1 MKANWKKI
9 LMGGIL
15 LSASA
20 VLLTACG
27 GAEKTKAENE
37 SGSANKA
44 AGDVKLW
51 VDTEYMGVFKKVVA
65 DFEKENPDIKVN
77 LTAGNSAD
85 AKKDIAKDPKAAA
98 DVFMMPHDQIGQMA
112 EAGLI
117 YPNTKYEK
125 EVKEN
130 NIDSAVAGV
139 TWKDKVYAYPY
150 AVESQVLYY
159 NKDTYSPEEIKTW
172 KSLTEKGK
180 IGTNFG
186 EDGANY
192 VFGPLFMSNGDYLY
206 GENGED
212 PKGTNF
218 NNQQGIEVLQWIAD
232 QKNNPGVIQS
242 NTEALSNLGSGKT
255 DAFLS
260 GPWSKNDV
268 EKALGDKMGA
278 AAYPTI
284 DFGNGEKQI
293 KAFLGVRSFAVNQQT
308 QAPLAAMTLANYL
321 TSEKAQMTY
330 FKEIGFVPSNKK
342 LQTNEEITQDTVAKA
357 ILEMAQPTHSV
368 VMPKIPEIVSFWP
381 AMDAVINDTYKGN
394 IKPADY
400 QAKLDKLVQDTS
412 KEAKE

>member
-1 MKANWKKI
+1 MNYLDFHMEDIDMATSMVIGTQWGDEGKGKIVDWIAERADVVVRSQGGNNAGHTVVVDDKAFA
-9 LMGGIL
+9 LRLLPSGIL
-15 LSASA
+15 YDNKQNIVGTGVVIDPK
-20 VLLTACG
+20 VLLQEIEG
-27 GAEKTKAENE
+27 LEKQGK
-37 SGSANKA
+37 SAKSLHISDRA
-44 AGDVKLW
+44 HV
-51 VDTEYMGVFKKVVA
+51 
-65 DFEKENPDIKVN
+65 I
-77 LTAGNSAD
+77 
-85 AKKDIAKDPKAAA
+85 
-98 DVFMMPHDQIGQMA
+98 MPYQ
-112 EAGLI
+112 
-117 YPNTKYEK
+117 

-192 VFGPLFMSNGDYLY
+192 IFGPLFMSNGDYLY

-284 DFGNGEKQI
+284 DFGNGEKQM

>member
-37 SGSANKA
+37 NGSANKA

-192 VFGPLFMSNGDYLY
+192 IFGPLFMSNGDYLY

-284 DFGNGEKQI
+284 DFGNGEKQM

>member
-1 MKANWKKI
+1 M
-9 LMGGIL
+9 LFR
-15 LSASA
+15 S
-20 VLLTACG
+20 
-27 GAEKTKAENE
+27 
-37 SGSANKA
+37 
-44 AGDVKLW
+44 
-51 VDTEYMGVFKKVVA
+51 
-65 DFEKENPDIKVN
+65 
-77 LTAGNSAD
+77 
-85 AKKDIAKDPKAAA
+85 
-98 DVFMMPHDQIGQMA
+98 
-112 EAGLI
+112 
-117 YPNTKYEK
+117 
-125 EVKEN
+125 
-130 NIDSAVAGV
+130 
-139 TWKDKVYAYPY
+139 
-150 AVESQVLYY
+150 
-159 NKDTYSPEEIKTW
+159 YSPEEVKTW

-192 VFGPLFMSNGDYLY
+192 IFGPLFMSNGDYLY

-284 DFGNGEKQI
+284 DFGNGEKQM

-321 TSEKAQMTY
+321 TSEKSQMTY

>member
-1 MKANWKKI
+1 MLKRH
-9 LMGGIL
+9 
-15 LSASA
+15 
-20 VLLTACG
+20 C
-27 GAEKTKAENE
+27 
-37 SGSANKA
+37 
-44 AGDVKLW
+44 
-51 VDTEYMGVFKKVVA
+51 
-65 DFEKENPDIKVN
+65 
-77 LTAGNSAD
+77 
-85 AKKDIAKDPKAAA
+85 KDPKAAA

-192 VFGPLFMSNGDYLY
+192 IFGPLFMSNGDYLY

-232 QKNNPGVIQS
+232 QKI
-242 NTEALSNLGSGKT
+242 
-255 DAFLS
+255 
-260 GPWSKNDV
+260 
-268 EKALGDKMGA
+268 
-278 AAYPTI
+278 
-284 DFGNGEKQI
+284 
-293 KAFLGVRSFAVNQQT
+293 
-308 QAPLAAMTLANYL
+308 
-321 TSEKAQMTY
+321 
-330 FKEIGFVPSNKK
+330 
-342 LQTNEEITQDTVAKA
+342 
-357 ILEMAQPTHSV
+357 ILV
-368 VMPKIPEIVSFWP
+368 
-381 AMDAVINDTYKGN
+381 
-394 IKPADY
+394 
-400 QAKLDKLVQDTS
+400 
-412 KEAKE
+412 

>member
-1 MKANWKKI
+1 
-9 LMGGIL
+9 
-15 LSASA
+15 
-20 VLLTACG
+20 
-27 GAEKTKAENE
+27 
-37 SGSANKA
+37 
-44 AGDVKLW
+44 
-51 VDTEYMGVFKKVVA
+51 
-65 DFEKENPDIKVN
+65 
-77 LTAGNSAD
+77 
-85 AKKDIAKDPKAAA
+85 
-98 DVFMMPHDQIGQMA
+98 MMPHDQIGQMA

-125 EVKEN
+125 KSKKTILTRQSRSHLE
-130 NIDSAVAGV
+130 
-139 TWKDKVYAYPY
+139 DKVYAYPY

-192 VFGPLFMSNGDYLY
+192 IFGPLFMSNGDYLY

-268 EKALGDKMGA
+268 EKL
-278 AAYPTI
+278 
-284 DFGNGEKQI
+284 
-293 KAFLGVRSFAVNQQT
+293 
-308 QAPLAAMTLANYL
+308 LATKWGRLPN
-321 TSEKAQMTY
+321 
-330 FKEIGFVPSNKK
+330 
-342 LQTNEEITQDTVAKA
+342 
-357 ILEMAQPTHSV
+357 H
-368 VMPKIPEIVSFWP
+368 
-381 AMDAVINDTYKGN
+381 
-394 IKPADY
+394 
-400 QAKLDKLVQDTS
+400 
-412 KEAKE
+412 